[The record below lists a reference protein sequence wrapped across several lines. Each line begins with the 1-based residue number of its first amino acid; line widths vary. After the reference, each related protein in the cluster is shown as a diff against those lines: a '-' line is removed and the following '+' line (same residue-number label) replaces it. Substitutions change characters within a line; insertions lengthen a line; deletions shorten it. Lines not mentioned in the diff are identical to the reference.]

1 MSRRRALL
9 PLVLVMAGCSA
20 GGMPSPSP
28 TGPLRATVSPGH
40 STPSMSSAPAPVPT
54 PSPSETVTAD
64 GPPPAQLS
72 AEGGDP
78 VTGQLGT
85 YVWGDGGSDS
95 PWLPGATIAVGAGEP
110 LIVTFP
116 SSAAV
121 ATWRA
126 RSVPSTADGPAGA
139 SVLGEGTG
147 SPAFGA
153 PAAGS
158 WTVEVHVVFDG
169 GVGDAS
175 YFWRLEVT

>member
-1 MSRRRALL
+1 MS
-9 PLVLVMAGCSA
+9 P
-20 GGMPSPSP
+20 
-28 TGPLRATVSPGH
+28 
-40 STPSMSSAPAPVPT
+40 APAPIPT
-54 PSPSETVTAD
+54 PGPAETVTAD
-64 GPPPAQLS
+64 GPPAAQLA

-95 PWLPGATIAVGAGEP
+95 PWLPGAPIVVGAGEP
-110 LIVTFP
+110 LMVTFR

-139 SVLGEGTG
+139 SVLGEGNG
-147 SPAFGA
+147 SLAFGA

-175 YFWRLEVT
+175 YFWRLEVS

>member
-9 PLVLVMAGCSA
+9 PIVLVMAGCSSS
-20 GGMPSPSP
+20 GMPSPSP
-28 TGPLRATVSPGH
+28 TAPALATASPMP
-40 STPSMSSAPAPVPT
+40 STPSMSPPLPQVPT
-54 PSPSETVTAD
+54 PAAAETVTAD
-64 GPPPAQLS
+64 GPPAAQLA

-95 PWLPGATIAVGAGEP
+95 PWLPGAPIAVGAGEP
-110 LIVTFP
+110 LIVTFR

-126 RSVPSTADGPAGA
+126 RSVPSTADGLAGA

-175 YFWRLEVT
+175 YFWRLDVT

>member
-1 MSRRRALL
+1 MSCRRAVF
-9 PLVLVMAGCSA
+9 PLVLVMAGCTST
-20 GGMPSPSP
+20 GMPSPPPTARALATASPVLASPSASSAEAPSP
-28 TGPLRATVSPGH
+28 TAE
-40 STPSMSSAPAPVPT
+40 PAGT
-54 PSPSETVTAD
+54 DAAE
-64 GPPPAQLS
+64 GPPAAQLA

-85 YVWGDGGSDS
+85 YIWGDGGSDS
-95 PWLPGATIAVGAGEP
+95 PWLPGARIAVGAGEP
-110 LIVTFP
+110 LTVTFR

-126 RSVPSTADGPAGA
+126 RSVPSSADGPAGA
-139 SVLGEGTG
+139 RLLGEGTG
-147 SPAFGA
+147 GPAFGA
-153 PAAGS
+153 PPAGS

>member
-1 MSRRRALL
+1 MLVDWRAVAVADRAGARDGVSRAIHAIH
-9 PLVLVMAGCSA
+9 V
-20 GGMPSPSP
+20 
-28 TGPLRATVSPGH
+28 
-40 STPSMSSAPAPVPT
+40 PAPG
-54 PSPSETVTAD
+54 A
-64 GPPPAQLS
+64 GPHPGARRDRHRRWPAAAQLA

-95 PWLPGATIAVGAGEP
+95 PWLPGAPIAVGAGEP

-116 SSAAV
+116 SPAAV

-139 SVLGEGTG
+139 SVLGEGSG